1 MAPFLVVRRGDL
13 LPAHCGFEDPE
24 QSVARHKE
32 SDGGERS
39 DALAQPSVRRSSIIT
54 PSFM

>member
-13 LPAHCGFEDPE
+13 LTARRGSEDPE
-24 QSVARHKE
+24 QSLARHKE

-39 DALAQPSVRRSSIIT
+39 DALAQPSVRRCSMIT
-54 PSFM
+54 PSFR